1 MSGRGRPRKAENP
14 EPKCTKSKTTHE
26 EINQVSSP
34 RKDLKEDKHNGAT
47 KEQKPRQR
55 AQKMPKQADEKPSA
69 QSSQK
74 EKTAKHIT
82 EETKQKT
89 PPNDVKAP
97 VNGAKAKTRAGRA
110 TTTEQSTVEIAMMKP
125 RKPKNKTE
133 DCPDIKKERKY
144 AVNPKSTEQLDE
156 EKTKSTPKTP
166 KETTKASLKTTKE
179 KKSAGKAKSPEKI
192 PEDTM
197 RMQPETNTHTTKACA
212 PRTQCEAAMGSLL
225 FTTLENLKIRKAE
238 RANAAKVINQITKS
252 IIDHVKQNID
262 WFKEIEQIPTG
273 SYYENLKISNPDEFD
288 VMLAIPVDRV
298 DIKPFNT
305 DGAYYSVGL
314 KRGNNPLKK
323 FQEEDVLSSSAML
336 SEFREE
342 VKKCVKAFKE
352 WTVTRKKTGCPAV
365 TLTTTVN
372 SVTISLDVVLC
383 IKVKSSWPAFTTD
396 GFKIERWLGA
406 KVKQE
411 HKRKAYY
418 LVPKYEGR
426 GRVEIDGVQAKD
438 AWRISFSHVEKAILM
453 NHGSQKTCC
462 EKEGQRCCRKDCL
475 KLLKHLLSRLKEQ
488 DPSFDKFYSYQAKT
502 TLLHACCSR
511 TQDCEWRASELS
523 RCFLQLLE
531 DFVGHLKEGVLP
543 NFFIPNQNLLA
554 APGQKKC
561 DSLIRRIEEE
571 RDKGFPIFT

>member
-144 AVNPKSTEQLDE
+144 A
-156 EKTKSTPKTP
+156 
-166 KETTKASLKTTKE
+166 
-179 KKSAGKAKSPEKI
+179 
-192 PEDTM
+192 
-197 RMQPETNTHTTKACA
+197 
-212 PRTQCEAAMGSLL
+212 CEAAMGSLL

-418 LVPKYEGR
+418 LVPNMRAGAGWKLMES
-426 GRVEIDGVQAKD
+426 KL
-438 AWRISFSHVEKAILM
+438 KAILM